1 MRYRRLSP
9 GRAIFHHG
17 EGNELHSVNHR
28 RDCIL
33 FIRLFF
39 LLTVIPLLELC
50 LLLWVHQVTNWQFTL
65 LLVLSTG
72 VLGAW
77 LARQQGQAAW
87 VRVQMEL
94 AAKRMPGDAL
104 MDALLI
110 LLAGVLLITP
120 GLLTDTLGFS
130 LLIPWSR
137 TLYKRRL
144 SAWFKQRFQVS
155 GLSASASGSAR
166 GTHHDNI
173 LDVEVVRIQDAEKPS
188 DAGK

>member
-1 MRYRRLSP
+1 
-9 GRAIFHHG
+9 
-17 EGNELHSVNHR
+17 
-28 RDCIL
+28 
-33 FIRLFF
+33 
-39 LLTVIPLLELC
+39 
-50 LLLWVHQVTNWQFTL
+50 
-65 LLVLSTG
+65 
-72 VLGAW
+72 
-77 LARQQGQAAW
+77 
-87 VRVQMEL
+87 MEL

>member
-1 MRYRRLSP
+1 M
-9 GRAIFHHG
+9 
-17 EGNELHSVNHR
+17 
-28 RDCIL
+28 